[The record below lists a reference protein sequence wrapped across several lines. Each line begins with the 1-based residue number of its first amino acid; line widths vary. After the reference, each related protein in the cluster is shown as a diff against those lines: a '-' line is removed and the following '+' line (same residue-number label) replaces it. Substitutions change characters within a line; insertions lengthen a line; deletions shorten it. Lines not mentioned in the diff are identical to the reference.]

1 MVMACLQGKILPCKS
16 EEVIGMTTDTLE
28 VEITANQILLF
39 TTAWLVSWLC

>member
-1 MVMACLQGKILPCKS
+1 MVSLQGKMLPCKS
-16 EEVIGMTTDTLE
+16 GEVIGMATDTLE